1 MFRAVIFAAV
11 LLATVV
17 MTKPMWTQDES
28 RAEQSHPADANLAPP
43 SLSGGDLQPDVGGSF
58 LPPGE
63 DPQNRLGWPL
73 MHHVAQDQR
82 SFWTSPSRLRT
93 EDLRWILPSAAFMG
107 GVFASDSWIARQ
119 VPDSPSQLKRSRN
132 ISNYATFSLMGL
144 TGGSSL
150 LGLIKH
156 DDHLREAGLL
166 SDEAAVN
173 SIAVDYLLK
182 TITQR
187 PRPLESN
194 GHGSFFS
201 GGASFPSEHAASA
214 WAAASVWAH
223 EYPGTLSQIL
233 AYGLASTVTL
243 TRVTSKEHFPS
254 DALIGSALG
263 WYLGRQVYRAHH
275 DPEIGGAPWGSLLPE
290 PAADKVRNPDSMG
303 SPSVPLDSWVYPAME
318 RLAALGYIDSAYL
331 GIRPWT
337 RMECA
342 RLLEEASEKLPG
354 GGQDSKAAQ
363 VLEELNIEFAPEN
376 ARLAG
381 AANTGAALD
390 SVYTRLTGIS
400 GPPLRDGYHFGQTII
415 NDYGRP
421 YGEGFNNVTGA
432 IAHAEI
438 GPFAFYAR
446 GEYQRA
452 PAVPSAP
459 PQVLQDIAN
468 ADFTLPVPNGKAAAS
483 QFDLLEG
490 SVAASVRNL
499 RISFGKESQWLG
511 TGESGSL
518 LLTNNAEPILMLKLE
533 NVFPS
538 RIPLLSR
545 LLGPI
550 RTEYFLGRLAGHQ
563 FEVNGDQL
571 LGPGNISPQPFLDGG
586 KISFR
591 PTPNLEFGMGFT
603 AQFVGPGLPFTWR
616 DFLRTFYVHT
626 QTGPTTAANNPAK
639 RSSSVDFSY
648 RIPGLRNWLTFY
660 GEALAVDEISPIGS
674 SRATVN
680 PGIYMPRFPKLDR
693 LELRAEGIHEPLTS
707 EFAPGFVYY
716 GVRRYR
722 SGYTNDGNLMGNW
735 IGRAGRGGQGW
746 LTYWLSPRSSVQL
759 SYRLQEVSKDFLGG
773 GRLADYTAATNVMLS
788 RDVSLAGYLQ
798 YEQWRFP
805 VLATGVQSNVT
816 ASVQVTLYPKKLSLH
831 H

>member
-1 MFRAVIFAAV
+1 MRLRAVTAALFAV
-11 LLATVV
+11 LAVAQV
-17 MTKPMWTQDES
+17 
-28 RAEQSHPADANLAPP
+28 RAQEAEASQPAGT
-43 SLSGGDLQPDVGGSF
+43 SLSTAQPSREIQEPEGF

-63 DPQNRLGWPL
+63 DPENRLGLPL
-73 MHHVAQDQR
+73 LRHFAQDQQT
-82 SFWTSPSRLRT
+82 FWTSPFRLHT
-93 EDLRWILPSAAFMG
+93 QDLRWILPSTAFLG
-107 GVFASDSWIARQ
+107 GVIASDSWLARQ
-119 VPDSPSQLKRSRN
+119 VPDSPSQLKRSRD
-132 ISNYATFSLMGL
+132 ISNYATFSLMGV
-144 TGGSSL
+144 TSASSL
-150 LGLIKH
+150 LGIIRH
-156 DDHLREAGLL
+156 NDHLREAGLL

-173 SIAVDYLLK
+173 SIAIDYLLK
-182 TITQR
+182 FASQR
-187 PRPLESN
+187 PRPLEGN
-194 GHGSFFS
+194 GHGSFFQ
-201 GGASFPSEHAASA
+201 GGAAFPSEHAASA

-275 DPEIGGAPWGSLLPE
+275 DPEIGGAPWGSLLRE
-290 PAADKVRNPDSMG
+290 PSGERVRKPDSMG
-303 SPSVPLDSWVYPAME
+303 SPDVPLESWIYPALE

-342 RLLEEASEKLPG
+342 RLLEEAGEKLAG
-354 GGQDSKAAQ
+354 REDSEAGRI
-363 VLEELNIEFAPEN
+363 LEAVNAEFGAES

-381 AANTGAALD
+381 AANLGAAVD
-390 SVYTRLTGIS
+390 AVYTRAAAIS
-400 GPPLRDGYHFGQTII
+400 GPPLTDGYHFGQTII

-432 IAHAEI
+432 IVHAEA
-438 GPFAFYAR
+438 GPLAFYAR

-459 PQVLQDIAN
+459 AQALQDIAN
-468 ADFTLPVPNGKAAAS
+468 ADLTLPLPNGKPEAS
-483 QFDLLEG
+483 QFDLLE
-490 SVAASVRNL
+490 ASVVASVHNL
-499 RISFGKESQWLG
+499 RISFGKQSQWLG

-518 LLTNNAEPILMLKLE
+518 LMTDNAEPILMLKVE
-533 NVFPS
+533 NVFPLRLPAVS
-538 RIPLLSR
+538 RV
-545 LLGPI
+545 LGPV
-550 RTEYFLGRLAGHQ
+550 RAEYFIGRLAGHQ
-563 FEVNGDQL
+563 FELNGNQL
-571 LGPGNISPQPFLDGG
+571 LGPGNISPQPFLDGA

-591 PTPNLEFGMGFT
+591 PTANFEFGMAFT

-616 DFLRTFYVHT
+616 DFLRTFYVHN
-626 QTGPTTAANNPAK
+626 QTGTTAAGSNPAK
-639 RSSSVDFSY
+639 RASSADFSY
-648 RIPGLRNWLTFY
+648 RVPGLRNWLTVY

-680 PGIYMPRFPKLDR
+680 PGIYMPRFPKLER
-693 LELRAEGIHEPLTS
+693 LQLRAEGVHEPLTS

-735 IGRAGRGGQGW
+735 IGRAGRGGQAW
-746 LTYWLSPRSSVQL
+746 LTYWLSPRSNLQG

-773 GRLADYTAATNVMLS
+773 GRLADYSAGANLMVS
-788 RDVSLAGYLQ
+788 RDLSVSGSVQ

-805 VLATGVQSNVT
+805 LLSNGTQSNVT
-816 ASVQVTLYPKKLSLH
+816 TSVQLTFYPQKLSYH
-831 H
+831 R